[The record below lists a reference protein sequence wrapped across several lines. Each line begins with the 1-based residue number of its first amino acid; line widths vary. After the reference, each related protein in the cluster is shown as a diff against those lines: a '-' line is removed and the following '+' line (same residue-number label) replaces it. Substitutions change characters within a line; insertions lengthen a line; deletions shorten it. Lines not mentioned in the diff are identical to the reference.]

1 MYQLAG
7 LLSLGISAKYLV
19 RHHHASAPSTQ
30 DLEVT
35 GDFQAEDGTVGGIL
49 NGRAVSRCSAIIE
62 NKKWTTELKLGE

>member
-7 LLSLGISAKYLV
+7 LLSLGISANNLV

-35 GDFQAEDGTVGGIL
+35 GGFQAEDGAFGGIL
-49 NGRAVSRCSAIIE
+49 NGRPVSRHSAIIE
-62 NKKWTTELKLGE
+62 SKEGTTELKLGD